1 MPTHKNKICFA
12 TGEFFPTV
20 GGLSKSATRVVKML
34 TDIPFPRLQTLLLG
48 QTGLCAVTSAAPA
61 GEAQHQL

>member
-20 GGLSKSATRVVKML
+20 GGLSKSATRS
-34 TDIPFPRLQTLLLG
+34 FPRFLFIN
-48 QTGLCAVTSAAPA
+48 GLCVLSWNEQKESTI
-61 GEAQHQL
+61 GL

>member
-34 TDIPFPRLQTLLLG
+34 TASGFEMHVIVPIQGIVSNLIVDP
-48 QTGLCAVTSAAPA
+48 VSVS
-61 GEAQHQL
+61 